1 MSAKIGR
8 LPVSFIRK
16 GQVKLKR
23 KSRAASGTARLPF
36 IGGSGPDR
44 CWNIPATG
52 GYFGGYETGEAM
64 AQAYLKMQR
73 SSASTSCFF
82 VTAIV
87 ASFMA
92 RFEKEG
98 GSEMAARRDQW
109 SEGYESFRGQYVGF
123 FNTISAW
130 LDRAAVNCGSE
141 LDRITDDDIRTR
153 ANAGLAFDDA
163 AYMASFSDGDAS

>member
-1 MSAKIGR
+1 MNAKIGR

-16 GQVKLKR
+16 GQAKLKR
-23 KSRAASGTARLPF
+23 KSRAESGFARLPF

-73 SSASTSCFF
+73 SSARTSPCFL
-82 VTAIV
+82 TAIV

-98 GSEMAARRDQW
+98 GTEMGARRERW
-109 SEGYESFRGQYVGF
+109 SEGYESFRG
-123 FNTISAW
+123 
-130 LDRAAVNCGSE
+130 AVRRVLQHDFC
-141 LDRITDDDIRTR
+141 
-153 ANAGLAFDDA
+153 
-163 AYMASFSDGDAS
+163 MA